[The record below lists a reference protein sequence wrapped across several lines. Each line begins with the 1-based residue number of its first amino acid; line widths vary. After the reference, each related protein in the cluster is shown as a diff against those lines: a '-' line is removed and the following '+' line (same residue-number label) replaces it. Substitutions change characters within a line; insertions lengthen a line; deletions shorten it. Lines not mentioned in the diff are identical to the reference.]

1 MGDATIDSKP
11 NDDFKEKI
19 AQETQIMDW
28 TSENENTMEPNNSN
42 IIKQALNPNVTFQSD
57 HKRHNFRMTNRSS

>member
-28 TSENENTMEPNNSN
+28 TSENENTMEPNNSK
-42 IIKQALNPNVTFQSD
+42 II
-57 HKRHNFRMTNRSS
+57 